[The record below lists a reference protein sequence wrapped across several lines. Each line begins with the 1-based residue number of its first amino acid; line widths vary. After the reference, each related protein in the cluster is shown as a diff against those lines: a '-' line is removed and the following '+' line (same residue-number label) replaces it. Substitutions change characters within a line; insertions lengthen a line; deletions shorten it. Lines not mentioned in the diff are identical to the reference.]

1 MNILTFLMIL
11 VILIAIAGI
20 TVIISAVVESH
31 KAVMTSGVV
40 LVALG
45 IMSLVIM
52 IAAVNMCHNP
62 TNYTVRYS
70 SPLINE
76 SGHFYYINDKN
87 KPVFI
92 DNLSDQTVKLT
103 NEPSYVE
110 VVDSKWLCFTVD
122 GNIVYIHTNEE
133 C

>member
-1 MNILTFLMIL
+1 MNILTFLMII
-11 VILIAIAGI
+11 VVLIAIAGI
-20 TVIISAVVESH
+20 TVIISAVNDCH
-31 KAVMTSGVV
+31 KAVMTSGAV

-52 IAAVNMCHNP
+52 IAAVSLCHNP
-62 TNYTVRYS
+62 TNYIVRYS

-76 SGHFYYINDKN
+76 SGHFYYMNDKN

-92 DNLSDQTVKLT
+92 DNLGDQTVKLT

-110 VVDSKWLCFTVD
+110 IVDSKWLCFTVD
-122 GNIVYIHTNEE
+122 GDIVYIHTDEE